1 MTGRESMRV
10 KICGITNLDDA
21 RCAAEAGADMLGFIC
36 TNKSPRYV
44 EPWQAFH
51 IIDSLRAEF
60 AGNTDRLPKMVGVF
74 VDMPPADIRQVM
86 DRSGFDYVQLHG
98 AEPRNDLLLLRRRAF
113 KAVRPR
119 AEDIGLLEAMRYG
132 NYGML
137 DGPRLLVD
145 AYSAKAR
152 GGTGE
157 LADWDLAAIM
167 ASRIPNVL
175 LAGGLTPDNVAEA
188 IRMVRP
194 WGVDASSGLEFEP
207 GSKDHDAIRRFVLA
221 AKNALY

>member
-1 MTGRESMRV
+1 MRV

-36 TNKSPRYV
+36 TDKSPRYV
-44 EPWQAFH
+44 EPWQAH
-51 IIDSLRAEF
+51 RIIDALRTELTAK
-60 AGNTDRLPKMVGVF
+60 GDPIPKMVGVF
-74 VDMPPADIRQVM
+74 VDAPPVDIRQVM
-86 DRSGFDYVQLHG
+86 DRAGFDYVQLHG
-98 AEPRNDLLLLRRRAF
+98 TEPRNDLLLLRGRAF

-119 AEDIGLLEAMRYG
+119 PEDGDAGILDAIRYG
-132 NYGML
+132 IYGVW

-157 LADWDLAAIM
+157 LANWDLAALM
-167 ASRIPNVL
+167 ASKIPNVL
-175 LAGGLTPDNVAEA
+175 LAGGLTFDNVAEA

-194 WGVDASSGLEFEP
+194 WGVDASSSLEVEP
-207 GSKDHDAIRRFVLA
+207 GRKDHDAVRRFVLS
-221 AKNALY
+221 AKNATY